1 MTSRGNTWAL
11 ILAAGEG
18 TRLRSLTT
26 TRSGVAVPKQFCSLN
41 GGASLLQEALHRAS
55 AVARPERICAVV
67 AAQHRRFWEVPLFHL
82 PDANVIAQPENR
94 GTAHGILLPLLH
106 IAARDPEATVV
117 LLPADHHV
125 EDEAAFAES
134 LRKATLLA
142 SMQRDSVFLLGVEP
156 DVPDTEL
163 GYILPVRGDTLHST
177 SVSRFVE
184 KPAASQAQS
193 LLDQGA
199 LWNVFV
205 IAATARALLGMFERR
220 MPGTVAQFRE
230 ALSIDFDTHG
240 MAVEDLYQ
248 LLPSVD
254 FSRHIMEGQEPLL
267 KVLPV
272 PQCGW
277 SDLGTPQRVEATLRR
292 LPEIN
297 VSRPRGDSAM
307 AQLSLAAQ
315 HASLALNTLRA
326 TAGAVS

>member
-41 GGASLLQEALHRAS
+41 GGASLLQEALQRAA
-55 AVARPERICAVV
+55 AVARPDRICAVV
-67 AAQHRRFWEVPLFHL
+67 ASQHRRFWEVPLFHL
-82 PDANVIAQPENR
+82 PDANVISQPENR

-106 IAARDPEATVV
+106 IAARDPDATVV

-134 LRKATLLA
+134 LRKATVLA
-142 SMQRDSVFLLGVEP
+142 TLQRESVFLLGVEP
-156 DVPDTEL
+156 DSPDTEL
-163 GYILPVRGDTLHST
+163 GYILPQRGDSMQ
-177 SVSRFVE
+177 SSGVVRFIE
-184 KPAASQAQS
+184 KPPVTQAQS
-193 LLDQGA
+193 LLDDGA

-220 MPGTVAQFRE
+220 IPGTVAQFRE
-230 ALSIDFDTHG
+230 ALAIDFDTHG
-240 MAVEDLYQ
+240 MAVDDLYE
-248 LLPSVD
+248 LLPTVD
-254 FSRHIMEGQEPLL
+254 FSRHIMEGQESML

-297 VSRPRGDSAM
+297 VRRPRIDSAM

-315 HASLALNTLRA
+315 HASLALNSLRA
-326 TAGAVS
+326 TAGALS